1 MSYIGKHPQSG
12 NEVSR
17 IKGAVGIF
25 FDLSIRYL
33 KPPVNKMTQNV
44 LVYKNIITNKRF
56 IDVDASLFMRRESNF
71 TCRY

>member
-1 MSYIGKHPQSG
+1 MSVKREKLYVPYIGKHPQSG

-17 IKGAVGIF
+17 VKREVGIF

-44 LVYKNIITNKRF
+44 LV
-56 IDVDASLFMRRESNF
+56 
-71 TCRY
+71 